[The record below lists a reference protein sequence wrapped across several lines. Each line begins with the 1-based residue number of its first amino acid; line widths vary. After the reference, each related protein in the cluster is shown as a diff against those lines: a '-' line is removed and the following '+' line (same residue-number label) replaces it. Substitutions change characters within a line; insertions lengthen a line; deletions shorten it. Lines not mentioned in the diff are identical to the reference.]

1 MRAGWNGWVYTRTCV
16 SGFVSVHMCVSVCC
30 RVASERERE
39 KVLSIDKVILLIAT
53 HVLVEVFA
61 MSWFKDF
68 SSRGDFS
75 QLPQLIFEMKK
86 IPPPFVFLS
95 QNQPLR
101 QEKGPLLS
109 LLLLGF
115 FHQYCIK
122 L

>member
-1 MRAGWNGWVYTRTCV
+1 MDLSACTCV
-16 SGFVSVHMCVSVCC
+16 CEHVCC

-68 SSRGDFS
+68 NSRGDFS

-86 IPPPFVFLS
+86 IPPY
-95 QNQPLR
+95 
-101 QEKGPLLS
+101 
-109 LLLLGF
+109 F
-115 FHQYCIK
+115 FISK
-122 L
+122 STT